1 MIRSTLAISPRKK
14 FHRDYHCQ
22 TYMKPAR
29 IVLLLTALYT
39 AATYAA
45 PTITCPE
52 PATVPCNSTNEI
64 TVVVSDPAGSN
75 LGVVWSVNG
84 LPMQTN
90 MVPGA
95 DSLVGT
101 NVSFTAIFPLGT
113 NVIDVT
119 ATDSNTNTAAC
130 STTVTVI
137 DTNPPVI
144 TLVRAAPAV
153 IWPPNHKMKTISV
166 HADVADDCSS
176 TSWKII
182 DVSSN
187 EPELGTG
194 SGHTSPDWQ
203 IIGVH
208 ALKVRA
214 ERSGQGSGRVYTITI
229 QAVDGAGNL
238 SEPATTTVTVPHDQG
253 HGNSSKPP
261 KPPHGKGK

>member
-1 MIRSTLAISPRKK
+1 
-14 FHRDYHCQ
+14 
-22 TYMKPAR
+22 MKPAR
-29 IVLLLTALYT
+29 IAFLLTALCA

-52 PATVPCNSTNEI
+52 PAKVPCNSTNEI
-64 TVVVSDPAGSN
+64 TVAVSDPAGSD

-95 DSLVGT
+95 DALVGT
-101 NVSFTAIFPLGT
+101 NVSFTAIFPFGT
-113 NVIDVT
+113 NVIVVT

-166 HADVADDCSS
+166 HADVTDDCSS

-182 DVSSN
+182 GVSSN
-187 EPELGTG
+187 EPELGKG

-203 IIGVH
+203 MLGDH

-238 SEPATTTVTVPHDQG
+238 SELATTTVTVPHDQG

>member
-1 MIRSTLAISPRKK
+1 
-14 FHRDYHCQ
+14 
-22 TYMKPAR
+22 MKRVPIA
-29 IVLLLTALYT
+29 LLFTALST

-45 PTITCPE
+45 PTITCPD
-52 PATVPCNSTNEI
+52 PTTVACNSTNEI
-64 TVVVSDPAGSN
+64 SVVVSDPAGSN
-75 LGVVWSVNG
+75 LAVVWSVNG
-84 LPMQTN
+84 FAMQTN

-95 DSLVGT
+95 DAVAGT
-101 NVSFTAIFPLGT
+101 NVSFTAIFPFGT

-119 ATDSNTNTAAC
+119 ATDSNTNTVAC
-130 STTVTVI
+130 GTTVTVI

-144 TLVRAAPAV
+144 VLVRAAPAV

-166 HADVADDCSS
+166 HADVTDDCSS

-203 IIGVH
+203 IIGDH

-214 ERSGQGSGRVYTITI
+214 ERSGEGSGRVYTITI
-229 QAVDGAGNL
+229 QAVDEAGNL

-253 HGNSSKPP
+253 HGNSHKPP